1 MDGWHILLGQYAG
14 VLAIATHHCHTSLP
28 HINQSF
34 GYLPRDI
41 SKEQHWLQCR
51 SLACKQKVTVD
62 CQTRAGNSCKEFPS
76 WERCDGRFPNRHSQ
90 KHDFYRVLLFALSRQ
105 ELSSTRTMLLKRNF
119 RNIIVKL
126 QNGGIVIWRFYVLS
140 LVEDF
145 DLTTKRP
152 LAKDFCICESSGTS
166 IVAYMYL
173 SFCRVE
179 VNEIMKSYFI
189 CTGMGR
195 TIRWCVWSFYF

>member
-1 MDGWHILLGQYAG
+1 MAGWHILLGQYAG

-119 RNIIVKL
+119 RNIIVKQVSKWWNCHLTFLRPFLGWGVRSDNETAVGKRLLHLWIIGNFDRGLHVPLFL
-126 QNGGIVIWRFYVLS
+126 Q
-140 LVEDF
+140 
-145 DLTTKRP
+145 
-152 LAKDFCICESSGTS
+152 
-166 IVAYMYL
+166 
-173 SFCRVE
+173 
-179 VNEIMKSYFI
+179 
-189 CTGMGR
+189 GR
-195 TIRWCVWSFYF
+195 G